1 MNNIDVNDDIIDLRE
16 LLAKLNK
23 RKKFISIFV
32 FITTLVSEAISFSM
46 PNKYT
51 SSVLI
56 SPMFDE
62 NRNSTLSSSLGGL
75 ASLTGVSLSD
85 DRVSKPKL
93 AIEVLKS
100 RKFFKNL
107 DSKYN
112 LLPDLMALD
121 YWDSEKNTLIY
132 DERKYNVKKNTWS
145 LDAKGTSLKPSLQKS
160 HKIFLDHLTVAQDTE
175 TSLINIYIE
184 HKSPLVAQEWLSNI
198 VFEIN
203 EVIKNEDIMQA
214 QRSIDYLKT
223 QVTKTDLSDLQS
235 SLYDLIQAQI
245 QTIMIAEAS
254 PEYVFSTVDPALVP
268 EKKSSPQRVLITLV
282 GFFVGLILS
291 IVISFFWPIRNTQP

>member
-32 FITTLVSEAISFSM
+32 FITTLVAAAISFSM